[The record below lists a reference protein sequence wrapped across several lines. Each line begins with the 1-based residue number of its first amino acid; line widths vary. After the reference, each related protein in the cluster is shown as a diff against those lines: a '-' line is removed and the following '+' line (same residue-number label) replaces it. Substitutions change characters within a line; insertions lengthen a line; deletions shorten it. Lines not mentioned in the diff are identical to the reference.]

1 MSGIQPSNPLKLEA
15 LPDEIFL
22 KIFNYV
28 DSIDLQ
34 SFSQLNH
41 RLHRIVRDVKVSIVI
56 QWQEEEEERARLTS
70 FIPTQI
76 IHLEMR
82 DYWSSVD
89 LNKITELRSLTLD
102 CTYSLR
108 EQVKQVSLRLTSQ
121 FFYIY
126 FRSGN

>member
-15 LPDEIFL
+15 FSDEIFL
-22 KIFNYV
+22 EIFNYV

-41 RLHRIVRDVKVSIVI
+41 RLDRIVRDVKVSIVI

-70 FIPTQI
+70 FIPIQI

-82 DYWSSVD
+82 DYWSSFD